1 MKFHIT
7 RFTLQ
12 KPSLAALIKVC
23 LLPGVLAL
31 TACSDSNQPDQS
43 DASMISQDAE
53 QAANTPVS
61 EFQPVDAQRIV
72 QADATPEEWL
82 SHGRTY
88 SEQRNSPLNQIN
100 RDTVSNLGL
109 AWDFELDT
117 DRGQESTPL
126 VIDGVVYF
134 TSAWSKAYA
143 VDARTGEMIWQ
154 FDPEVPGEK
163 AADACCDVVNR
174 GLAAWGNSV
183 YLGTLDGR
191 LIAIDRETGEE
202 QWSVMTVDPDKR
214 YTITGAPRVVKGNV
228 IIGNGGGE
236 LGVRGYITA
245 YDAESGDQAW
255 RFYTVPGNPAEGF
268 ESETMAMAA
277 ETWSGEWWAIGGG
290 GTVWDSMAYDPE
302 LDLLYIGV
310 GNGSPWNH
318 QLRSNGEGDN
328 LFLSSIVALRPDTGE
343 YVWHFQTTP
352 AESWDYTATQHMI
365 LADIEIN
372 GRMREVIMQAPKNGF
387 FYVIDRRTGEFI
399 SGDNYVDVNWA
410 SGLDPATGR
419 PIESEI
425 VRYQRDPALVIP
437 GPLGA
442 HNWYPMSFDPQ
453 TQLVF
458 LPAQNTSYVYA
469 PADAVTNQSVGWNL
483 GLGAAM
489 EEPANMADQGMI
501 MNQPPASLLAWD
513 PAAQQARWRVDYD
526 VLGNSG
532 LLSTGGGLVFQGS
545 ADGVFHAYRTD
556 NGEELWSQEVGDAI
570 LGGPVTYELDGEQ
583 YVLALAGQGGAIPLT
598 MGLASG
604 NYPRQRNG
612 RLMAFK
618 LNGEAT
624 LPTVARETLIPLD
637 LEGVSSEGNPLY
649 GEAMYGAYCSV
660 CHGPVALSAGP
671 IPDLRYSQMIL
682 NETGFAA
689 IVLQGALEAQG
700 MPAFAEDIGLTEV
713 ESIRA
718 YLLQRAES
726 VSE

>member
-1 MKFHIT
+1 MKFHST
-7 RFTLQ
+7 RFTPQ
-12 KPSLAALIKVC
+12 KPSLVALIKVC
-23 LLPGVLAL
+23 LLPGALAL
-31 TACSDSNQPDQS
+31 AACSDSNQPGQS
-43 DASMISQDAE
+43 DVSMISQDAE
-53 QAANTPVS
+53 QTANTPVP

-100 RDTVSNLGL
+100 RDTVSELGL

-143 VDARTGEMIWQ
+143 VDARTGEMLWQ

-174 GLAAWGNSV
+174 GLAAWGDSV

-202 QWSVMTVDPDKR
+202 QWSEMTVDPDKR
-214 YTITGAPRVVKGNV
+214 YTITGAPRVVNGKV

-245 YDAESGDQAW
+245 YDAETGEQAW

-268 ESETMAMAA
+268 ESEAMEMAA

-328 LFLSSIVALRPDTGE
+328 LFLSSIVALRPGTGE

-442 HNWYPMSFDPQ
+442 HNWYPMSFDP
-453 TQLVF
+453 
-458 LPAQNTSYVYA
+458 
-469 PADAVTNQSVGWNL
+469 
-483 GLGAAM
+483 
-489 EEPANMADQGMI
+489 
-501 MNQPPASLLAWD
+501 
-513 PAAQQARWRVDYD
+513 RWRCFTNYA
-526 VLGNSG
+526 
-532 LLSTGGGLVFQGS
+532 TR
-545 ADGVFHAYRTD
+545 AT
-556 NGEELWSQEVGDAI
+556 
-570 LGGPVTYELDGEQ
+570 
-583 YVLALAGQGGAIPLT
+583 PL
-598 MGLASG
+598 
-604 NYPRQRNG
+604 
-612 RLMAFK
+612 
-618 LNGEAT
+618 
-624 LPTVARETLIPLD
+624 
-637 LEGVSSEGNPLY
+637 
-649 GEAMYGAYCSV
+649 
-660 CHGPVALSAGP
+660 
-671 IPDLRYSQMIL
+671 
-682 NETGFAA
+682 
-689 IVLQGALEAQG
+689 
-700 MPAFAEDIGLTEV
+700 
-713 ESIRA
+713 
-718 YLLQRAES
+718 
-726 VSE
+726 